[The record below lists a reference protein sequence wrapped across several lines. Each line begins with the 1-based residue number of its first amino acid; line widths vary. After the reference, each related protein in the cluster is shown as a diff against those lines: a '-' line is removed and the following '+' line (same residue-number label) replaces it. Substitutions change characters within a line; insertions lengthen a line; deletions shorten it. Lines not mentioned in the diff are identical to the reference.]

1 MIKQHGTLMTNILRL
16 LNEGGIHSMAELARR
31 LEVSE
36 ALVTAMTEDLTRRG
50 YLTALSMGCTT
61 ACAKCPLAGV
71 CATPSRPTN
80 ARTFA
85 LATKGRAAVN

>member
-1 MIKQHGTLMTNILRL
+1 MTNILRL
-16 LNEGGIHSMAELARR
+16 LSEGGIHSMAELARR

-61 ACAKCPLAGV
+61 GCEKCPLAGV
-71 CATPSRPTN
+71 CATPSQPTG

-85 LATKGRAAVN
+85 LAAKGRSAVS